1 MSYVS
6 HQSIGYSQ
14 KLESPIL
21 HNILCLVFTEKGN
34 WSIKKKKSPLKLI
47 LRTWKKVNWNI
58 RDSKFRN
65 TQLIDEKPTTLILFV
80 F

>member
-21 HNILCLVFTEKGN
+21 HNIFCLVFRDKGN
-34 WSIKKKKSPLKLI
+34 WSIKKKKSLKTDFKDL
-47 LRTWKKVNWNI
+47 
-58 RDSKFRN
+58 
-65 TQLIDEKPTTLILFV
+65 EKS
-80 F
+80 

>member
-21 HNILCLVFTEKGN
+21 HNIFSLVFTEKGN
-34 WSIKKKKSPLKLI
+34 WSIKKKKISLKTDFKDL
-47 LRTWKKVNWNI
+47 
-58 RDSKFRN
+58 
-65 TQLIDEKPTTLILFV
+65 EKS
-80 F
+80 